1 MRRTLFATLLVV
13 VTTGL
18 VAAQDKKDDK
28 KATNLYPLTK
38 GTKWEYELNAGGQKL
53 EASQEVTD
61 VGEAKKGE
69 RAVSTIASNIAGQKL
84 TEEMSSDDK
93 GVYRHA
99 MNGEK
104 LETPVQAIK
113 YPAKAGTKWSEK
125 IKIQGQTV
133 DASFEQKDA
142 EKVKVP
148 AGEYTAFPVE
158 MVIKAMGQT
167 ITATNWYADG
177 VGIVKQEMNLGQI
190 SVVMELKKFTAGK

>member
-1 MRRTLFATLLVV
+1 MRRTLLITLFVL
-13 VTTGL
+13 VTTGI
-18 VAAQDKKDDK
+18 VSAQDKKSV
-28 KATNLYPLTK
+28 NLYPMAK

-53 EASQEVTD
+53 EATQEVTEIA
-61 VGEAKKGE
+61 EAKKGE
-69 RAVSTIASNIAGQKL
+69 RSVATITSNVAGQKL

-104 LETPVQAIK
+104 LEAPVQAIK
-113 YPAKAGTKWSEK
+113 YPTKAGTKWSEK

-148 AGEYTAFPVE
+148 AGEYTAHPVE

-190 SVVMELKKFTAGK
+190 SVTMELKKYTAGK